1 MCVFDPDWSSQ
12 TLAPHLSESD
22 RLNYIAKEMEFIE
35 ELLEEFDDC
44 KWIYQALM
52 DCRLLLAKV
61 RGSISEQDRE
71 KVRNCLNELKK
82 LDQLRK
88 GRWIDV
94 QQKLG
99 I

>member
-1 MCVFDPDWSSQ
+1 MCVFDPDRASH
-12 TLAPHLSESD
+12 TLAPHLSVSD
-22 RLNYIAKEMEFIE
+22 RLNYISKEIEFVE
-35 ELLEEFDDC
+35 ELLDEFDDC

-52 DCRLLLAKV
+52 DCKLLLAKV
-61 RGSISEQDRE
+61 RGSMSEQDRE
-71 KVRNCLNELKK
+71 KVKICLSELKK
-82 LDQLRK
+82 LDPLRK

>member
-1 MCVFDPDWSSQ
+1 MCVFDPDRASE

-22 RLNYIAKEMEFIE
+22 RLRYICNEIDFIE
-35 ELLEEFDDC
+35 ELLEETDDC

-52 DCRLLLAKV
+52 DCKLLLVKV
-61 RGSISEQDRE
+61 RGSMSEQDRE
-71 KVRNCLNELKK
+71 KVKGCLDKLQK

-88 GRWIDV
+88 GRWIDL